1 MPNVATTD
9 KEIQADASALL
20 EAARGGDAARVAS
33 LVAAGAS
40 ADARLPNGE
49 TPLMRA
55 ASRGFDDVA
64 RALLDAGADVNARR
78 GDGFT
83 PLLLAA
89 FSGHESLVRLLLE
102 RGADAGARTH
112 LGTTA
117 RQWADARGFA
127 GVAAMLPAVAAR
139 PEESASRTESERS
152 HAEEIKGEPAEEF
165 ESARVEKFERSRAE
179 DVSIFSRKQ
188 ERRGVRAA
196 IERADPEAAGKL
208 FSTPAANAPASSA
221 NASTS
226 SAGGSTQTERV
237 AAFEESGAV
246 ASAASVTVRSDD
258 VLPSHPTASAFRLRN
273 FLRSWQASVGTA
285 LLLLAFG
292 VGVFALWRDSKKAGQ
307 NQRPAP
313 TPQGTAPQTAAQPV
327 VPLQSLPAPQVS
339 PTPETTEAQ
348 AGATP
353 AEMPGASYVVPVPP
367 PQTYYNPP
375 NSVLTNAPKEPTV
388 LSESGVPVAADPSRP
403 KNRADSPAR
412 ETPSPAQTG
421 RDNSG
426 DNNQRA
432 SDSDRSARTNDAQT
446 SRPPAPPPAP
456 TPTPRGKVIQWPPQ

>member
-1 MPNVATTD
+1 MSNVVATD
-9 KEIQADASALL
+9 KGIQADA
-20 EAARGGDAARVAS
+20 G
-33 LVAAGAS
+33 

-55 ASRGFDDVA
+55 ASRGFEDVA

-78 GDGFT
+78 ADGFT

-127 GVAAMLPAVAAR
+127 GIAAMLPAVAAR
-139 PEESASRTESERS
+139 PEESANGTESERS
-152 HAEEIKGEPAEEF
+152 RAEEIKGEPAEEF
-165 ESARVEKFERSRAE
+165 ESARVEKFERASAE

-208 FSTPAANAPASSA
+208 FSTLPANAPASSA
-221 NASTS
+221 SASTS
-226 SAGGSTQTERV
+226 PPGVSASLSNAASSSTGASTLSPRGSSRNEQVNASED
-237 AAFEESGAV
+237 AGASGAIV
-246 ASAASVTVRSDD
+246 SVRRDD

-313 TPQGTAPQTAAQPV
+313 TPQGTVPETAAQPV

-339 PTPETTEAQ
+339 PTPATPEAQ

-375 NSVLTNAPKEPTV
+375 NSALTNAPKEPTV
-388 LSESGVPVAADPSRP
+388 LSESGVPVSADPSRP

-412 ETPSPAQTG
+412 ATPSPAQAG
-421 RDNSG
+421 RDDSG
-426 DNNQRA
+426 DTNARA
-432 SDSDRSARTNDAQT
+432 SDADRSARTNDAQT
-446 SRPPAPPPAP
+446 SRPSAPPPAP
-456 TPTPRGKVIQWPPQ
+456 TPTPHGKVIQWPPQ